1 MSRKGQSV
9 TLSISEPDK
18 AELMA
23 IALELGMTWG
33 ERPNISKLVEGI
45 ARRKLLVLP
54 NNDWSQ
60 TRINTL
66 VRAYK
71 ALTDAG
77 ELGLALEMAK
87 LLLERSELSI
97 PRRREIEG
105 FVGNPPPSWR
115 LELERYIRR
124 NQPFEL
130 DYRDAMDQPWHFT
143 IYHAQIN
150 FHEKRHYLD
159 CWCEETEGNQD
170 LPELTHNWCL
180 RLDRI
185 PEAAITPVK
194 GSWRSNLAQ
203 LEVEMHLFGTLAFA
217 YHTKTGDI
225 SNDWLAGSQR
235 VKRVVRR
242 ISSTFWFIREV
253 LQYGKNC
260 EIVSPEAVRSRIKE
274 ELLSMCDRYEIS

>member
-1 MSRKGQSV
+1 MSRKGQSI
-9 TLSISEPDK
+9 TLSISELDK

-33 ERPNISKLVEGI
+33 DRPNISKLVEGI

-66 VRAYK
+66 IRAHK
-71 ALTDAG
+71 ALTDDG

-97 PRRREIEG
+97 PLRREIEG
-105 FVGNPPPSWR
+105 FVANPPPSWR

-124 NQPFEL
+124 NQPFQL
-130 DYRDAMDQPWHFT
+130 DYRDAADLPWHFT
-143 IYHAQIN
+143 IRHAQIN

-159 CWCEETEGNQD
+159 CWCEETEGNKD

-185 PEAAITPVK
+185 PEAAITPAK

-203 LEVEMHLFGTLAFA
+203 LEVEMHLFGGLAFA
-217 YHTKTGDI
+217 YKTKTEDI
-225 SNDWLAGSQR
+225 SNDWLAGAAQ

-242 ISSTFWFIREV
+242 IANTFWFTREV
-253 LQYGKNC
+253 LRYGKNC
-260 EIVSPEAVRSRIKE
+260 VIVSPEAVRSRIKE
-274 ELLSMCDRYEIS
+274 EIKSMCDLYMD